1 MSTRST
7 ISIQSPEGDIR
18 TVYCHYDGYLSH
30 NGALLYTH
38 YNTEEKVNA
47 LIDLGDLSSLREKL
61 IPDPDSSHTWE
72 TPQED
77 VTVAYHRDR
86 GEELHIDRSAS
97 IHSIDSQDY
106 NYIFKDGAWHYWTW
120 DKVSNIQPLTF

>member
-7 ISIQSPEGDIR
+7 ISIQTPEGDIR
-18 TVYCHYDGYLSH
+18 TIYCHYDGYLSH

-47 LIDLGDLSSLREKL
+47 LIDLGDLSSLCEKL

-72 TPQED
+72 TPQEN

-86 GEELHIDRSAS
+86 GEELHVDRSAS

-106 NYIFKDGAWHYWTW
+106 NYLFKDGAWHYWTN
-120 DKVSNIQPLTF
+120 KVSNIQPLTF

>member
-7 ISIQSPEGDIR
+7 ISIQTPEGDIR
-18 TVYCHYDGYLSH
+18 TIYCHYDGYLSH
-30 NGALLYTH
+30 NGALLHTY

-61 IPDPDSSHTWE
+61 IPNQDAPHSFVK
-72 TPQED
+72 PQEG

-86 GEELHIDRSAS
+86 GEALCIDRPIS
-97 IHSIDSQDY
+97 IHDINSQEY
-106 NYIFKDGAWHYWTW
+106 NYIFKDGAWHYWT
-120 DKVSNIQPLTF
+120 DTVSNIQLLTF